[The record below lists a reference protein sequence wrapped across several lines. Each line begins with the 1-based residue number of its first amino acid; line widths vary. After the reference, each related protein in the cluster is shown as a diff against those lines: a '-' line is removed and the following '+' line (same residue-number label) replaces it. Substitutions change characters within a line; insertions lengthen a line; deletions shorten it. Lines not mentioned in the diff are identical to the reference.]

1 MELVLC
7 DFQRLYNLI
16 KLYLFPAIHDTL
28 RRVSGVTRDSHCTFI
43 AFYNGQLFAASA
55 D

>member
-1 MELVLC
+1 
-7 DFQRLYNLI
+7 
-16 KLYLFPAIHDTL
+16 L

-55 D
+55 DWLRNSSHIN